1 VPLDHTITRI
11 TVTRIADLVV
21 TRTPDGRMTGKQTM
35 IGRKPLVSY
44 ALYRAHGFFSPH
56 LAAQTGV
63 TAADLTI
70 FWQALVHM
78 WDLDRSASRGLIAC
92 RGLYVFVHAAAL
104 GSAPAHTLFDRIQLD
119 PLAPDGMPTSF
130 RDYAG
135 RIRIADQELPDGVT
149 LVRLV
154 AG

>member
-1 VPLDHTITRI
+1 ML
-11 TVTRIADLVV
+11 
-21 TRTPDGRMTGKQTM
+21 
-35 IGRKPLVSY
+35 GRKPLVGY

-78 WDLDRSASRGLIAC
+78 WDLDRSAACGLIAC

-104 GSAPAHTLFDRIQLD
+104 GSAPAHTLFDRIRID
-119 PLAPDGMPTSF
+119 PLAPASMPTGF
-130 RDYAG
+130 PDYAD
-135 RIRIADQELPDGVT
+135 RIRIADEDLPDGVT
-149 LVRLV
+149 LVPLV
-154 AG
+154 TG